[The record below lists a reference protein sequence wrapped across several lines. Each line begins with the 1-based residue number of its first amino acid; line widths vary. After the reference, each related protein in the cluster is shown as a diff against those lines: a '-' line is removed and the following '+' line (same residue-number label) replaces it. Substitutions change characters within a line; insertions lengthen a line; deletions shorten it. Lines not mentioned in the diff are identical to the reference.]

1 MTSKLWQEMNVEE
14 KEEYNLK
21 ADALLLH
28 KLITPAVS
36 AALTD
41 TAPEIEVPSIS
52 SSAMMVELSISQWLG
67 RRKTARRPRK

>member
-14 KEEYNLK
+14 KKEHNLK
-21 ADALLLH
+21 VDAEVN
-28 KLITPAVS
+28 KIVS